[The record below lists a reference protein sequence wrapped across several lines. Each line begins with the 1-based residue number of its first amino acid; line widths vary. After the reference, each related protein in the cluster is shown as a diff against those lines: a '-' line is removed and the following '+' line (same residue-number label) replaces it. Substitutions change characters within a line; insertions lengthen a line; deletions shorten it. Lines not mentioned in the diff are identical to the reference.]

1 MGTVFK
7 FKQFEVDQR
16 DCAMKI
22 NTDGVLLGAIA
33 DADNSKNI
41 LDIGSGTG
49 VISLML
55 AQRYSTAFIDAVEID
70 ELAYQRTKSNFEQSL
85 FADRLR
91 AYSSSFEHMTPPHQY
106 DMIVSNPP
114 FYTNSLHNPN
124 AKKKLARHTD
134 LTFFVKLI
142 QFGFFHLKP
151 QGSLQ
156 LILPVDLAT
165 ELLELAKPMGLYLS
179 KQILVRSFIH
189 SAPFRSIVELRK
201 EIVANIV
208 ESSLVIY
215 ESQGEYTSEYKK
227 ILSPFFLAY

>member
-22 NTDGVLLGAIA
+22 NTDGVLLGAIV
-33 DADNSKNI
+33 DADNPINI

-55 AQRYSTAFIDAVEID
+55 AQRYSTAHVDAVEID
-70 ELAYQRTKSNFEQSL
+70 DLAYLRTKNNFEQSL

-91 AYSSSFEHMTPPHQY
+91 AYPNSFEEMRPSNRY

-114 FYTNSLHNPN
+114 FYTNSLHNPD
-124 AKKKLARHTD
+124 AQKKLARHTD
-134 LTFFVKLI
+134 LDFFVKLM
-142 QFGFFHLKP
+142 QFGFSHLKP
-151 QGSLQ
+151 QGSLH

-165 ELLELAKPMGLYLS
+165 ELLELAKPIGLYLS
-179 KQILVRSFIH
+179 KQILVRSFAH
-189 SAPFRSIVELRK
+189 SDPFRSIIELRK
-201 EIVANIV
+201 KVVAHIVD
-208 ESSLVIY
+208 SSLVIY
-215 ESQGEYTSEYKK
+215 ERQGEYTSAYKK
-227 ILSPFFLAY
+227 LLSPFFLAY